1 MAELV
6 TIARP
11 YAQAV
16 FAAAKDKGSLAQW
29 SDMLRFMVEIW
40 SDARVQLALAN
51 PKFTKD
57 DVERFLLGICGERVD
72 GGARNLL
79 MILVRNDRLAA
90 LPQIA
95 ELYEHLREEHEN
107 IVEATVDSAFPLSE
121 QQLAAIVASL
131 ERHTGRKVQAT
142 VRVTPELIG
151 GVTLRVGDDVWDGS
165 VRGQLHSMA
174 AALTN

>member
-16 FAAAKDKGSLAQW
+16 FGAAKDKGRLAQW
-29 SDMLRFMVEIW
+29 SEMLRFMVEIW
-40 SDARVQLALAN
+40 GDARVQLALAN

-57 DVERFLLGICGERVD
+57 DVERFLLGICGERLD

-79 MILVRNDRLAA
+79 MILVRNDRLTA
-90 LPQIA
+90 LPHIA
-95 ELYEHLREEHEN
+95 ELYEQLREEHEN
-107 IVEATVDSAFPLSE
+107 IVEATIESAFPLSE
-121 QQLAAIVASL
+121 QQVAGLVTSL
-131 ERHTGRKVQAT
+131 ERRTGRTVQAS
-142 VRVTPELIG
+142 VRVVPELIG
-151 GVTLRVGDDVWDGS
+151 GVIVKIGDDVWDGS

>member
-16 FAAAKDKGSLAQW
+16 FGAAKDKSRLAQW
-29 SDMLRFMVEIW
+29 SEMLRFMVEVW

-51 PKFTKD
+51 PKYTKD
-57 DVERFLLGICGERVD
+57 DVERFLLGICGERLD

-79 MILVRNDRLAA
+79 MILVRNDRLTA
-90 LPQIA
+90 LPHIA
-95 ELYEHLREEHEN
+95 ELYEQLREEHEN
-107 IVEATVDSAFPLSE
+107 IVEATIESAFPLSE
-121 QQLAAIVASL
+121 QHVAALVTSL
-131 ERHTGRKVQAT
+131 ERRTGRKAQAT
-142 VRVTPELIG
+142 VRVVPELIG
-151 GVTLRVGDDVWDGS
+151 GVIVKIGDDVWDGS